1 MSTLYRDYRPKNFA
15 EVLGQNHVKI
25 ALKNEIIA
33 NQPANAYL
41 FCGPRAVGKTTL
53 ARILAKS
60 LNCEQR
66 KEGESE
72 PCSQCD
78 SCQSIANGNSLDVVE
93 IDAASNTGVDN
104 VRENIIAFARIAPA
118 KNKYRVFIIDEVHML
133 SISAWNALLKT
144 LEEPPQ
150 RVIFVLCTTEIHKVP
165 ETIISRCERY
175 TFKRIALTD
184 IVGKLQRIVSQEKA
198 VVDNE
203 ILEAIARQST
213 GHLRDAESLLGQVLS
228 LGDGGEIGWE
238 QAELIVPRHYHDEVL
253 SLLDLITKK
262 DIAGAIKLVNN
273 AADSGLNLKNLVTET
288 IDVLRKIMLYQA
300 NPNLADNYSVSLTGE
315 AEIQV
320 SELASRLKSAQV
332 IHYLEA
338 FLELYNDKTVY
349 SVPQLPLE
357 IKIIEL
363 SSDDLPQA
371 TKPIIPQ
378 NPINKIAQTK
388 TTTIKPESNL
398 KNGPIA
404 ADLAP
409 ESVKERWPDFLARV
423 KANNYSLSFVLQ
435 NCATGSIKDGELTL
449 TFKYKFHR
457 DRIADPQI
465 RPGVE
470 QVLADV
476 YGGCVSIVLAVDENL
491 NLAKSKTKTDH
502 HLKPELKTQIEKS
515 ESEPTKD
522 NLLDNLLQTFG
533 GEVVS

>member
-1 MSTLYRDYRPKNFA
+1 MSTLYRDYRPKNFS

-33 NQPANAYL
+33 QQPANAYL

-53 ARILAKS
+53 ARILAKA
-60 LNCEQR
+60 LNCERR
-66 KEGESE
+66 KPDESE
-72 PCSQCD
+72 PCGECA
-78 SCQSIANGNSLDVVE
+78 SCQSIANGSSLDVVE

-104 VRENIIAFARIAPA
+104 VRENIIAFARIAPT
-118 KNKYRVFIIDEVHML
+118 KDKYRVFIIDEVHML

-198 VVDNE
+198 IVDNE

-228 LGDGGEIGWE
+228 LSDGAEISWE
-238 QAELIVPRHYHDEVL
+238 QAELIVPRHHHDEVL
-253 SLLDLITKK
+253 SLLNLIAKK
-262 DIAGAIKLVNN
+262 DVAGAIKLVNS
-273 AADSGLNLKNLVTET
+273 ATDSGLNLKNLVTET
-288 IDVLRKIMLYQA
+288 IDVLRKILLYQV
-300 NPNLADNYSVSLTGE
+300 NPTLADNYSISLVGE

-320 SELASRLKSAQV
+320 SELASSLKPAQV
-332 IHYLEA
+332 VRYLQA
-338 FLELYNDKTVY
+338 FLDLYNDKTVY
-349 SVPQLPLE
+349 SVSQLPLE

-363 SSDDLPQA
+363 SDDLVLPTKA
-371 TKPIIPQ
+371 TNLPPS
-378 NPINKIAQTK
+378 PTAKIASAK
-388 TTTIKPESNL
+388 LSNQAPTETR
-398 KNGPIA
+398 NGPLA
-404 ADLAP
+404 ADLDA
-409 ESVKERWPDFLARV
+409 EAIKGRWPEFLARV
-423 KANNYSLSFVLQ
+423 KSSNHSLSFVLQ
-435 NCATGSIKDGELTL
+435 NCATGPLKDGELAL

-465 RPGVE
+465 KPSVE
-470 QVLADV
+470 KILADV
-476 YGGCVSIVLAVDENL
+476 YGGCVNIVLAVDENL
-491 NLAKSKTKTDH
+491 ALSSHKTKTETTPVVET
-502 HLKPELKTQIEKS
+502 KPAKEKIVDN
-515 ESEPTKD
+515 TND

-533 GEVVS
+533 GEVIS